1 MEPSNHPNQ
10 AQPGDTPVPNAPQPV
25 HHPMWPPP
33 FFEHQYMDSS
43 LRGPMP
49 FQVIPQV
56 PNTMWSP
63 MHSNSSQS
71 HTTMFWIPYGG
82 MMTNSYGNP
91 TTSMFHGNVG
101 PSSTS
106 TPLQGSNSLL
116 GKPVNMESD
125 TKHSVQE
132 IDSPSKIAP
141 TTTRNK
147 KAKEQN
153 FTAGEDTSMQNM
165 DTN

>member
-1 MEPSNHPNQ
+1 
-10 AQPGDTPVPNAPQPV
+10 
-25 HHPMWPPP
+25 
-33 FFEHQYMDSS
+33 
-43 LRGPMP
+43 
-49 FQVIPQV
+49 
-56 PNTMWSP
+56 
-63 MHSNSSQS
+63 
-71 HTTMFWIPYGG
+71 MFWIPYGG